1 MIAAGG
7 YWGVAALMA
16 IENVVLPMPSEVI
29 MPLAGYVVRQGR
41 MSAWLVV
48 VMGAAGSAIGALG
61 LYYPSRFLGEEKV
74 KDWLGRHARWLLS
87 KRDLQKAQKHFA
99 ERGAR
104 AVFLAQLLPGLRGV
118 ISIPAGFAKMNV
130 VAFLVWNFLGTLVWC
145 VVLVWL
151 GELLGVQF

>member
-1 MIAAGG
+1 
-7 YWGVAALMA
+7 
-16 IENVVLPMPSEVI
+16 
-29 MPLAGYVVRQGR
+29 
-41 MSAWLVV
+41 
-48 VMGAAGSAIGALG
+48 
-61 LYYPSRFLGEEKV
+61 V

-99 ERGAR
+99 RSGAR

-118 ISIPAGFAKMNV
+118 ISIPAGFARMNV

-151 GELLGVQF
+151 GELLGAQFMKVDQVLGPIGWSILLALVLGSSVWLRVRRSR